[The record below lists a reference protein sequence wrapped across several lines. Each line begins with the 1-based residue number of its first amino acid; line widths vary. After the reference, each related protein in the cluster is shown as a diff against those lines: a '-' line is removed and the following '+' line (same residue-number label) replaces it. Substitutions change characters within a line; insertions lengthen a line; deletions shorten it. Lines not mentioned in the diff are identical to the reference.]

1 MSSNTEAA
9 PTTDAQLLWDAQD
22 PHPTGWRLRHTDKW
36 GNEDATAI
44 DGDRDD
50 SLADLAERCAEALGH
65 TGRTTIKAFV
75 AGEHN
80 PARIVVDSGAVINET
95 RAQS

>member
-1 MSSNTEAA
+1 MSSNTESA
-9 PTTDAQLLWDAQD
+9 PTTDAQLFWDAQD
-22 PHPTGWRLRHTDKW
+22 PHATGWCLRHTDKW

-44 DGDRDD
+44 DGDKIE
-50 SLADLAERCAEALGH
+50 SIATLAERCADALGH

-80 PARIVVDSGAVINET
+80 PARIVVVGGAVIDW
-95 RAQS
+95 RR